1 MNTVC
6 QRRHTDSHQ
15 TYEKILNISSHQG
28 NANQN
33 HNAISPLLVKRQE
46 TTSVGEDMEKKE
58 RLYTVGRTGSWCSH
72 GRKQYGKSSKRKKK
86 IGTTVWFSYSCNL
99 GYYLKTIKTLIWKDV
114 CTLYLLQHY
123 LQLPRYGNNLCLL
136 MDEWIKKMWCVC
148 IYTACLQK
156 DIVS

>member
-1 MNTVC
+1 MTKTLKK
-6 QRRHTDSHQ
+6 R
-15 TYEKILNISSHQG
+15 YLISLTIREYKSKLQWD
-28 NANQN
+28 
-33 HNAISPLLVKRQE
+33 
-46 TTSVGEDMEKKE
+46 TTSYSLGWLLPKNKIGNNKHWLGYGEIGTLL
-58 RLYTVGRTGSWCSH
+58 RCWGQCNWCSH

-148 IYTACLQK
+148 IYTGGLQK

>member
-86 IGTTVWFSYSCNL
+86 IGTTV
-99 GYYLKTIKTLIWKDV
+99 
-114 CTLYLLQHY
+114 
-123 LQLPRYGNNLCLL
+123 
-136 MDEWIKKMWCVC
+136 
-148 IYTACLQK
+148 
-156 DIVS
+156 